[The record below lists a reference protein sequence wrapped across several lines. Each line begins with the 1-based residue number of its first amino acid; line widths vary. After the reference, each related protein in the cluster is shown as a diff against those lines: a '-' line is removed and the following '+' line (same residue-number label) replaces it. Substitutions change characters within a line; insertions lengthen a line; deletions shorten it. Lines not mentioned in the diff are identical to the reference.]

1 MKFGAIAAFVA
12 GMAALSAN
20 AATFD
25 FKAASTGGWKDSI
38 IYDPID
44 GIGLE
49 VSGTTAGGG
58 MAQVA
63 TWAGFGLGV
72 KSGSDCDSGWKKNI
86 CEGDDHQVDSTG
98 PEDIAVF
105 LFSTAVRITGITFNY
120 VDGSDVFD
128 LFVGESS
135 GLTEK
140 LSAIDVEKTVKLDN
154 DFFSTLFGIGA
165 TDGTVKKCYTI
176 GHGWK
181 KQTVCTDKSVSSAFK
196 ITSITV
202 EKQMPPVP
210 LPASALLLVGA
221 LGGLGLWRRVSRKA
235 A

>member
-1 MKFGAIAAFVA
+1 MKFGVIAAFVA

-25 FKAASTGGWKDSI
+25 FKAASSGGWKDSI
-38 IYDPID
+38 IYGPID
-44 GIGLE
+44 GVGLT

-58 MAQVA
+58 KAQVA

-72 KSGSDCDSGWKKNI
+72 KSVSDCDSGWKKNI
-86 CEGDDHQVDSTG
+86 CEGNDHQVDSTG
-98 PEDIAVF
+98 PDDVAVF
-105 LFSTAVRITGITFNY
+105 LFTEAVRITEITFNY
-120 VDGSDVFD
+120 VNGSDVFD
-128 LFVGESS
+128 FYVGGTS
-135 GLTEK
+135 GLAKELAK
-140 LSAIDVEKTVKLDN
+140 LDVKETVELDN

-165 TDGTVKKCYTI
+165 TDGTAKTCYTI

-210 LPASALLLVGA
+210 LPASALLLAGA
-221 LGGLGLWRRVSRKA
+221 LGGLGLWRRASRKA